1 MLTFELGFGFGSL
14 DVRYMYIFICLRNS
28 WFHRVCRMSFP
39 VAILCEDAQVDI
51 IELET
56 GNWLAKAING
66 RLINKALSRGV
77 SFEVSDYYLQNYM
90 LDIACKE
97 RAWTWGCC
105 ETDFV
110 LHR

>member
-1 MLTFELGFGFGSL
+1 
-14 DVRYMYIFICLRNS
+14 
-28 WFHRVCRMSFP
+28 MSFP

-77 SFEVSDYYLQNYM
+77 SFEVSDYLQTVCSTQR
-90 LDIACKE
+90 IE
-97 RAWTWGCC
+97 RLGMDAWTWGC
-105 ETDFV
+105 ETDFI